1 MEGKKPKPSRV
12 GRLARAAL
20 LLGVATATVGAMVL
34 SAGAAS
40 AAVGKDPGA
49 VSLSPASGPTSD
61 SPTWATTTACATGFQ
76 GSAIFRL
83 VEASGSVLSLSA
95 ATNSVTAAFNGT
107 LISGDSISTIAAA
120 GGVADGG
127 TAELVVFCYSGASLT
142 GNLDPEMSTFLTISA
157 DGTTYTTSSTGPSGP
172 ATTTTSLVAQPNP
185 VQTGGT
191 ITLTATEVASDG
203 TNPAG
208 SVQFESGGTAIGA
221 AVPVSASGVATT
233 TTTAGAAG
241 AVTLSAIFTPT
252 NTTNYSGS
260 TGTYSE
266 TVTTTNPNSGSEP
279 IAVNVPSTGS
289 FTLTVATGTVN
300 LTPNSIGT
308 SAAGI
313 LNPVTVSD
321 TRNSFPGWQVTGQE
335 GTFSGSG
342 TSAGFTI
349 SGNQLGW
356 TPTDTS
362 LGTGV
367 TLGPTVTPAAPGL
380 GTTAGV
386 LAQAAAPNGT
396 GTSVLAASLLLA
408 IPSSAA
414 AGPYAGTMTITAVT
428 AFV

>member
-1 MEGKKPKPSRV
+1 MEGKKPKTPRV

-20 LLGVATATVGAMVL
+20 TTAVATATAGALVF
-34 SAGAAS
+34 SAGAAH

-49 VSLSPASGPTSD
+49 VSISPASGTTTGAAPTY
-61 SPTWATTTACATGFQ
+61 ATTTACAAGFQ
-76 GSAIFRL
+76 GSAVFRIVL
-83 VEASGSVLSLSA
+83 PSGAQQSIAGGVSV
-95 ATNSVTAAFNGT
+95 VTAPFSGT
-107 LISGDSISTIAAA
+107 LSSNISTIQAAF
-120 GGVADGG
+120 GLGDG
-127 TAELVVFCYSGASLT
+127 TFELVVDCFSGASLT
-142 GNLDPEMSTFLTISA
+142 GTEDPEMDEFLTVT
-157 DGTTYTTSSTGPSGP
+157 GTNYTTSATGPSGP

-221 AVPVSASGVATT
+221 AVPVSSTGVAST

-241 AVTLSAIFTPT
+241 TVTLSAIFTPT

-279 IAVNVPSTGS
+279 ISVTVPSTGS

-300 LTPNSIGT
+300 LTPNAVGT
-308 SAAGI
+308 SAAGN

-321 TRNSFPGWQVTGQE
+321 TRNTFPGWQVTGQE
-335 GTFSGSG
+335 GTFTGSG
-342 TSAGFTI
+342 TAAAGTI

-356 TPTDTS
+356 TPNDTS

-367 TLGPTVTPAAPGL
+367 TLGPTVAPASPGL

-386 LAQAAAPNGT
+386 LAQAHAPNGT
-396 GTSVLAASLLLA
+396 GTSVLGAALLLA
-408 IPSSAA
+408 IPASAP
-414 AGPYAGTMTITAVT
+414 AGPYAGTLTITAVT